1 MRIFLCLCLLISSNS
16 IRCQG
21 KIISNNADG
30 SLSVLS
36 MNDCSTET
44 YTLNITFADIAMTP
58 NNELYGINAV
68 LYKVDYLNNSYS
80 LIGGILDTNNRTIY
94 AGTGLVALDDHFLL
108 MDYNDSLYRVS
119 TTTAIAYSM
128 GKIGHDCGGDLAI
141 LNDTLYMTELFTNNL
156 IKISLNP
163 SKTSILSV
171 VDLGFIKTQL
181 PIYSLFTTYPSC
193 HASDKELFA
202 IEKNNLYKINTQTAD
217 ATLICSVT
225 NPIIESYGATA
236 SFGFDSNG
244 NLLKQL
250 PNIFTPNGD
259 NINDVLNLAICNKI
273 LKTTIYNRWGT
284 IVFDTEK
291 ENHFWDG
298 RTTSGVECAEGTYFY
313 VITTDEKTYKGYLQ
327 LTR

>member
-1 MRIFLCLCLLISSNS
+1 MRIFLCLFLLISSN
-16 IRCQG
+16 ILRCQG

-44 YTLNITFADIAMTP
+44 YTLNITFSDIAMTP
-58 NNELYGINAV
+58 NNELYGIAGG
-68 LYKVDYLNNSYS
+68 LCKIDYLNNSYS
-80 LIGGILDTNNRTIY
+80 VVGSIVDTNNRTIF

-128 GKIGHDCGGDLAI
+128 GKIGHECGGDFAI
-141 LNDTLYMTELFTNNL
+141 LNDTLYMTELFSNNL
-156 IKISLNP
+156 IKISLNS

-171 VDLGFIKTQL
+171 VDMGFIKTQL
-181 PIYSLFTTYPSC
+181 PIYSLFTTYPTC
-193 HASDKELFA
+193 YASDKELFA
-202 IEKNNLYKINTQTAD
+202 IEKNNLYKIDPQTAD

-225 NPIIESYGATA
+225 NPNIESYGATA

-259 NINDVLNLAICNKI
+259 NINDVLSFNKCFKL
-273 LKTTIYNRWGT
+273 LKTTIYNRWGN
-284 IVFDTEK
+284 IVFETEK

-298 RTTSGVECAEGTYFY
+298 RTTSGEECVEGTYFY
-313 VITTDEKTYKGYLQ
+313 VITTEEKTYKGYLQ